1 MREQGNRTGTD
12 PRTAINEPMPTL
24 LGESR
29 KLDHA
34 PRNKP
39 FGKGL
44 PAKIL
49 RACAGKC
56 RHRNGGRTALPHFA
70 TWLRVYMDTPLHI
83 DAVAQRKRKAKRRRM
98 LRTSWRATQRFPT
111 SHLEAPLFILLRTL
125 CVRASVCTSM

>member
-1 MREQGNRTGTD
+1 MVFLKEQGNRTDTD
-12 PRTAINEPMPTL
+12 PRTAINEPMQTL

-49 RACAGKC
+49 RACVGKC
-56 RHRNGGRTALPHFA
+56 RHMNGCRKAFPHFA
-70 TWLRVYMDTPLHI
+70 TWLRNYIDTPLHI
-83 DAVAQRKRKAKRRRM
+83 DAVA
-98 LRTSWRATQRFPT
+98 
-111 SHLEAPLFILLRTL
+111 
-125 CVRASVCTSM
+125 